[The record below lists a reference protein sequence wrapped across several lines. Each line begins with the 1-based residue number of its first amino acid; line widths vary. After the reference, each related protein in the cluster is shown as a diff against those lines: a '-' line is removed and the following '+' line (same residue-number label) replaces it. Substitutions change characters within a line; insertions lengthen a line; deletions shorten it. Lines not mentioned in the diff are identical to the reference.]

1 MHLSKY
7 LKISALIIFLCS
19 LISCGVYSFKNTII
33 PENVKTVHINLFT
46 NKARYI
52 NPQVGPKI
60 TDALVQQ
67 INNQTKLTLT
77 DDNDADYQ
85 ISGYISGY
93 DVTTSGIGS
102 NTGTQQSA
110 SMNRLVV
117 TFHLI
122 WVDATKNNKKQEFNV
137 TQNFDFSSN
146 LSLQEAEG
154 TLMPDIVKNVSES
167 LFNDIFGNW

>member
-1 MHLSKY
+1 MYLSKY
-7 LKISALIIFLCS
+7 LKIGVLLIILCS

-33 PENVKTVHINLFT
+33 PDNVKTVHINLFT

-77 DDNDADYQ
+77 DDNNADYQ

-102 NTGTQQSA
+102 TTGTQTA

-146 LSLQEAEG
+146 LSLQEAEVS
-154 TLMPDIVKNVSES
+154 LMSDIVKNVSES
-167 LFNDIFGNW
+167 IFNDIFGNW